1 MNTSATA
8 IHILLVED
16 EALLALQLRTMLE
29 AEGYHV
35 VGTARTGP
43 QALALAAEHRID
55 LLLCDI
61 HIQGP
66 WDGIETVARLAAV
79 QSPVPVIYLSAL
91 SDPDTLARAAH
102 TTPAAYL
109 TKPATAQG
117 LRAAITMALHSFAR
131 QAPPTVEPAALNR
144 DTLLRRDDHV
154 FIKHAQQFVRL
165 PLASILI
172 LEADNTCTTF
182 VTTERKYVLRLS
194 LTTVL
199 ERLAYPDLVRV
210 HRSFALNLRH
220 VAAFT
225 EGEATVGSQQVPIG
239 RQYKAE
245 FLRQFNFC

>member
-1 MNTSATA
+1 MPTATA
-8 IHILLVED
+8 THILLVED
-16 EALLALQLRTMLE
+16 EAVLALQLRTLLE
-29 AEGYHV
+29 AEGYRV

-43 QALALAAEHRID
+43 QALELAQAHRVD

-61 HIQGP
+61 HLQGP
-66 WDGIETVARLAAV
+66 WDGIETVARLAAA
-79 QSPVPVIYLSAL
+79 QPPVPVIYLSAL
-91 SDPDTLARAAH
+91 SDADTLARAAQ

-109 TKPATAQG
+109 TKPATIAG
-117 LRAAITMALHSFAR
+117 LRAAITLALHSFAR
-131 QAPPTVEPAALNR
+131 QAPGPAEVPAPGR
-144 DTLLRRDDHV
+144 DTLLRRDEHV

-165 PLASILI
+165 PLASLLV

-182 VTTERKYVLRLS
+182 VTTERKYVLRLPLS
-194 LTTVL
+194 TVL

-210 HRSFALNLRH
+210 HRSYALNLRH

-225 EGEATVGSQQVPIG
+225 DGEATVGGQPVPIG